1 MNELFFETIKC
12 DDFEIY
18 NLLYH
23 KKRIAKT
30 IKCNLN
36 LEEYIYP
43 TNEQLL
49 KCKLIYDKNG
59 IIDIEYS
66 PYEKKT
72 ICSFKL
78 IFDDT
83 ITYDAKKLDR
93 KSIHNLYEQKE
104 ENDEIIIVKDGFI
117 TDTSIANIAIWYEER
132 WFTPKTPLLMGTT
145 RERYLDNGFLS
156 EANITVEMLKKST
169 KIALLNAMIDFDII
183 RNFRIKGIV

>member
-18 NLLYH
+18 NLNYH
-23 KKRIAKT
+23 KKRVAKT

-43 TNEQLL
+43 INEQLV

-66 PYEKKT
+66 PYIKKV
-72 ICSFKL
+72 IYSFKL

-83 ITYDAKKLDR
+83 ITYDTKKLDR
-93 KSIHNLYEQKE
+93 KNIHNLYEQKE
-104 ENDEIIIVKDGFI
+104 DNDEIIIIKDGFI

-132 WFTPKTPLLMGTT
+132 WLTPKTPLLKGTT
-145 RERYLDNGFLS
+145 RERYLENGFLS
-156 EANITVEMLKKST
+156 EANITVKMLEEST
-169 KIALLNAMIDFDII
+169 KIALLNAMIDFDTIE
-183 RNFRIKGIV
+183 NFKIKGIL